1 MTKNAIELKNITK
14 SYKQRPIFKNL
25 NLNIEY
31 NQITTIYGPSGCGK
45 STLLNIIG
53 LLEKPDSGTLY
64 LLNETAPRVGSSAA
78 RLFLRNKISYL
89 FQNFA
94 LINDFSIKKN
104 LDMAQLDPKE
114 SKQAFIARK
123 EHLLKLLNIDI
134 SEKTKVGLL
143 SGGEQQRIAFV
154 RCLLK
159 PCQLILC
166 DEPTGS
172 LDPDNKQIIF
182 EALEYAKKQGKTIVI
197 VSHDPYIIKNSDN
210 VLNLLSITDS

>member
-1 MTKNAIELKNITK
+1 MTKSAIELKNITK

-25 NLNIEY
+25 NLNVEY
-31 NQITTIYGPSGCGK
+31 NKITTIYGPSGCGK

-53 LLEKPDSGTLY
+53 LLDKPDSGTLY
-64 LLNETAPRVGSSAA
+64 LLNETAPRLGSSAA

-104 LDMAQLDPKE
+104 LDMARLDPKE
-114 SKQAFIARK
+114 SKPAFIARK
-123 EHLLKLLNIDI
+123 NHLLKLLNIDM

-182 EALEYAKKQGKTIVI
+182 NALEYAKKQGKTILI

-210 VLNLLSITDS
+210 IMNLLSIIDA

>member
-25 NLNIEY
+25 NLNVEY

-64 LLNETAPRVGSSAA
+64 LLNETAQRVESSAA
-78 RLFLRNKISYL
+78 RLFLQNKISYL

-104 LDMAQLDPKE
+104 LDMARLDPKE
-114 SKQAFIARK
+114 SKQAFIALK
-123 EHLLKLLNIDI
+123 EYLLKLVNIDI

-143 SGGEQQRIAFV
+143 SGGEQQRIA
-154 RCLLK
+154 L
-159 PCQLILC
+159 
-166 DEPTGS
+166 
-172 LDPDNKQIIF
+172 
-182 EALEYAKKQGKTIVI
+182 
-197 VSHDPYIIKNSDN
+197 
-210 VLNLLSITDS
+210 

>member
-1 MTKNAIELKNITK
+1 MTKSAIELKNITK
-14 SYKQRPIFKNL
+14 SFQQRLIFKNL
-25 NLNIEY
+25 NLNVEY
-31 NQITTIYGPSGCGK
+31 NKITTIYGPSGCGK

-53 LLEKPDSGTLY
+53 LLDKPDSGTLY
-64 LLNETAPRVGSSAA
+64 LLNEIAPRLGSSAA

-104 LDMAQLDPKE
+104 LDMARLDPKG
-114 SKQAFIARK
+114 SKPAFIARK
-123 EHLLKLLNIDI
+123 NHLLKLLNIDM
-134 SEKTKVGLL
+134 SENTKVGLL

-182 EALEYAKKQGKTIVI
+182 NALEYAKKQGKTILI

-210 VLNLLSITDS
+210 IMNLLSIIDA

>member
-1 MTKNAIELKNITK
+1 MTKSAIELKNITK
-14 SYKQRPIFKNL
+14 SFQQRLIFKNL
-25 NLNIEY
+25 NLNVEY
-31 NQITTIYGPSGCGK
+31 NKITTIYGPSGCGK

-53 LLEKPDSGTLY
+53 LLDKPDSGTLY
-64 LLNETAPRVGSSAA
+64 LLNETAPRLGSSAA

-104 LDMAQLDPKE
+104 LDMARLDLKE
-114 SKQAFIARK
+114 SKSAFIARK
-123 EHLLKLLNIDI
+123 NHLLKLLNIDM

-182 EALEYAKKQGKTIVI
+182 NALEYAKKQGKTILI

-210 VLNLLSITDS
+210 IMNLLSITDA

>member
-1 MTKNAIELKNITK
+1 MTKSAIELKNITK
-14 SYKQRPIFKNL
+14 SFQQRLIFKNL
-25 NLNIEY
+25 NLNVEY
-31 NQITTIYGPSGCGK
+31 NKITTIYGPSGCGK

-53 LLEKPDSGTLY
+53 LLDKPDSGTLY
-64 LLNETAPRVGSSAA
+64 LLNETAPRLGSSAA

-104 LDMAQLDPKE
+104 LDMARLDLKE
-114 SKQAFIARK
+114 SKSAFIARK
-123 EHLLKLLNIDI
+123 NHLLKLLNIDM

-182 EALEYAKKQGKTIVI
+182 NALEYAKKQGKTILI

-210 VLNLLSITDS
+210 IMNLLSIIDA